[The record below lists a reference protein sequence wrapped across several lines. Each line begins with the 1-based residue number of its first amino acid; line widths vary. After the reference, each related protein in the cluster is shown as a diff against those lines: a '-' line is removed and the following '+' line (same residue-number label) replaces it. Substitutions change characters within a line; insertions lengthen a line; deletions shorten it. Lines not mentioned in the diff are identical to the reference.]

1 MYVMCK
7 HFVAI
12 MKCEY
17 SEGGTALYTIIII
30 IIIIIFIDLTN
41 TN

>member
-30 IIIIIFIDLTN
+30 IIIFFDLTN